1 MDFTLTKSQK
11 EIQKAVRDFVKGE
24 FDKDMGL
31 DLEKERA
38 YPAEVLAAA
47 CDLGFIGIH
56 FPEKYAG
63 ADMGLFENC
72 LIGEELC
79 RKDSTLGLA
88 LMLTGYGAECILR
101 FGNEAQKEHYL
112 PVVAEGKAFS
122 AAAFLEAGQG
132 FDLRTVQTTARKEAD
147 GWVISGAKS
156 LVLNGGTAGFYV
168 VLCRTDDAAPAP
180 DGRLSMFVVDAGLP
194 GISCRDAGRRM
205 SCNMLSAADVTFD
218 SVKVGADALLGSEG
232 KGFVQVNAYFNELRV
247 VLAALAVGIAQG
259 AYEKALDYIKQREQ
273 FGKKLV
279 EFHITWH
286 KVATMATQIEC
297 ARTLAYRAA
306 WTFDQGKP
314 DAGLAAMA
322 KTTAAKAA
330 VDVAYEAIQLYGG
343 YGFMTEYEVEH
354 FYRDAKFIDLFCGA
368 VGVQKDVIA
377 ETIVGKIK

>member
-31 DLEKERA
+31 DLEKERK
-38 YPAEVLAAA
+38 YPADVLAAA
-47 CDLGFIGIH
+47 CDLGFVGIH

-63 ADMGLFENC
+63 ADLGLFENC
-72 LIGEELC
+72 LIAEELC

-88 LMLTGYGAECILR
+88 VMLAGYGAECVLR
-101 FGNEAQKEHYL
+101 FGTDAQKEKYL
-112 PVVAEGKAFS
+112 PSVAGGKTFS

-132 FDLRTVQTTARKEAD
+132 FDLRTVQTTARKEGN
-147 GWVISGAKS
+147 GWVIDGKKS
-156 LVLNGGTAGFYV
+156 LVLNGGAAGFYI

-180 DGRLSMFVVDAGLP
+180 DRRMSMFVVDAGLP
-194 GISCRDAGRRM
+194 GISCRDVGRRM
-205 SCNMLSAADVTFD
+205 SCNMLAAADMIFD
-218 SVKVGADALLGSEG
+218 KVKVGADALLGKEG
-232 KGFVQVNAYFNELRV
+232 AGFTQVNACFNELRV

-259 AYEKALDYIKQREQ
+259 AYEKALDYIRQREQ
-273 FGKKLV
+273 FGKKIA

-286 KVATMATQIEC
+286 KVADMAARIEA
-297 ARTLAYRAA
+297 ARTFAYRAA

-322 KTTAAKAA
+322 KMTAAKTA
-330 VDVAYEAIQLYGG
+330 VAVAYEAIQLYGG

-354 FYRDAKFIDLFCGA
+354 FYRDAKFIDLFCGP
-368 VGVQKDVIA
+368 VGVLRDVIA
-377 ETIVGKIK
+377 ETILGKNK